1 MTVKSLNKS
10 SVKEILALYNGNF
23 NDGWTESML
32 NSGFDG
38 GRLKALGVYDC
49 DKLIGL
55 ITFSLSLDD
64 ADIEGVVVDRLYR
77 KKGIG
82 ALLMQSAHEFILES
96 KIKTVLLEVRES
108 NISAISLYKKFGYEQ
123 ISLRKK
129 YYDDGE
135 NALVFKK
142 EL

>member
-1 MTVKSLNKS
+1 MTVKNLNKLN
-10 SVKEILALYNGNF
+10 VKEILALYEGNF

-38 GRLKALGVYDC
+38 GRLKALGVYDG
-49 DKLIGL
+49 DKLIGI

-64 ADIEGVVVDRLYR
+64 ADIEGIVVASDYR
-77 KKGIG
+77 KRGIG
-82 ALLMQSAHEFILES
+82 ALLMQSAHDFILKS
-96 KIKTVLLEVRES
+96 QIKSVLLEVRES